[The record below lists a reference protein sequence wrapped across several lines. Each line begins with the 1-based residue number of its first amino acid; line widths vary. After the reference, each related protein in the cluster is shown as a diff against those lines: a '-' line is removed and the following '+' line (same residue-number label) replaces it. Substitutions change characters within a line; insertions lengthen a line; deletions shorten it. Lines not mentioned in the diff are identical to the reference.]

1 MASNFTENYGLCQ
14 WEATDQV
21 LREEFNQDNIKIEQ
35 AILAASTS
43 PSCVTGS
50 YMGNGE
56 TITVELG
63 FQPSFLV
70 IIPTG
75 YQTSYNTDIVGA
87 FGFSGAM
94 TRVNRNSSCRAV
106 HHLHFHCHRIYRF
119 WFQSECRRIG
129 APVCGILLTN
139 VRKSPGKSPGISL

>member
-50 YMGNGE
+50 YVGNGE

-94 TRVNRNSSCRAV
+94 TRVNRNSSCGLSTICTFTATGFTVSGSSLNVEGLV
-106 HHLHFHCHRIYRF
+106 HLYAAFY
-119 WFQSECRRIG
+119 
-129 APVCGILLTN
+129 
-139 VRKSPGKSPGISL
+139 